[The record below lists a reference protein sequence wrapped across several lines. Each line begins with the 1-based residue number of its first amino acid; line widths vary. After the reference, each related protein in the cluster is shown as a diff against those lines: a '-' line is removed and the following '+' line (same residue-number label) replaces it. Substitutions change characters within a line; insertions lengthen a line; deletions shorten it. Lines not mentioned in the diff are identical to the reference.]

1 MLKKL
6 LFFIALFLSVG
17 VLAQDS
23 IRFKSVRPQPK
34 KKDSITLSSQDYKYI
49 SITRDT
55 IAIDTTL
62 TLKAMYKQNPVRKD
76 MFAYVPFQNM
86 GQTYTTLA
94 YDFKHTALSPRLG
107 MRGNSFYFSS
117 ADDVFQI

>member
-76 MFAYVPFQNM
+76 MI
-86 GQTYTTLA
+86 
-94 YDFKHTALSPRLG
+94 LSIQHFPH
-107 MRGNSFYFSS
+107 
-117 ADDVFQI
+117 D

>member
-17 VLAQDS
+17 AVAQDS
-23 IRFKSVRPQPK
+23 IRFKSIRPLPK
-34 KKDSITLSSQDYKYI
+34 KKDSIILSSRDYKYI
-49 SITRDT
+49 SISRDT
-55 IAIDTTL
+55 IEIDTTL

-86 GQTYTTLA
+86 GQTYTTL
-94 YDFKHTALSPRLG
+94 FQRV
-107 MRGNSFYFSS
+107 RIFY
-117 ADDVFQI
+117 IIECPLL